1 MFADVL
7 DRTVVES
14 GEPETTSRGSAI
26 LALESAGVI
35 DSLDDLPA
43 QRGRRY
49 TPNPTSTAAYRV
61 GLERHHRLY
70 HSLLDS
76 LDPGGGYSSECDHD
90 PL

>member
-14 GEPETTSRGSAI
+14 GEAEATSRGSAI
-26 LALESAGVI
+26 LALESAGII
-35 DSLDDLPA
+35 DSLDDLLT

-49 TPNPTSTAAYRV
+49 TPNATSAAAYRV

-76 LDPGGGYSSECDHD
+76 LTPSSGYSSECDHD
-90 PL
+90 PI